1 MRQWLAILVL
11 VIAAAAQAAEDDPA
25 DANAAADVSQT
36 EAAEAD
42 STDDASEPAA
52 DPQDAPADQ
61 PTSDTVQRMQL
72 IEALP
77 IIVPEARPT
86 PQAAPAMMDVKAA
99 LRNRMN
105 DLLAE
110 PAPTIRGEAVQQQ
123 LVELTNNASQLALLT
138 DPGPEQFDALSV
150 QMQALYARITEA
162 TDAME
167 TDRLLSRLRS
177 AARRTKAIDLPQ
189 APAIGDFWLMTA
201 ELFDLNRTP
210 LSTEARREQ
219 AAALMAEYLEDH
231 PEAGPAES
239 VRTAYID
246 LQQARG
252 IEVDPSSFSRDPEQG
267 EGQREAEV
275 AAPPPDEQPAPAE

>member
-1 MRQWLAILVL
+1 MRQWLAIMVL
-11 VIAAAAQAAEDDPA
+11 AFAARGVVAEDDPA
-25 DANAAADVSQT
+25 DANAAADVSQA
-36 EAAEAD
+36 EPAEHDSAESAA
-42 STDDASEPAA
+42 EPAA
-52 DPQDAPADQ
+52 DPQDMPVDE
-61 PTSDTVQRMQL
+61 PVSDTVQQMRL

-77 IIVPEARPT
+77 IIVPDDPPT
-86 PQAAPAMMDVKAA
+86 TQATPVMMDVKAA

-105 DLLAE
+105 ELLAE
-110 PAPTIRGEAVQQQ
+110 PAPTSRGEAVQRQ

-210 LSTEARREQ
+210 LSTEAKREQ

-246 LQQARG
+246 LQQVRG